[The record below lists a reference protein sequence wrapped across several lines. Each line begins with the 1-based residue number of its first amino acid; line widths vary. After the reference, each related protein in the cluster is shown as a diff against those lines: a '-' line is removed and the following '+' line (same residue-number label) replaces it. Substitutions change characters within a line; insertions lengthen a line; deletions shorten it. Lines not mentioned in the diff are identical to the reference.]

1 MHIIESIKDNYLI
14 CDCCGDRIA
23 PDEVALEKTDKE
35 GRTIHICIDCEN
47 YDKDPETADI
57 LEESATN
64 IVFDKNIHESSFLRE
79 GSNLRDYLRQF
90 RAKGMSIID
99 QPFKK
104 AEKKKFMD
112 SQVEDIYANHAEGYV
127 ANPDRDLFYLR
138 IIQYLGYFPRL
149 NNEEDQKAVYD
160 ASLHLYY
167 GDGELYEKAKDYF
180 ENYFWDKSGKRTV
193 CYIGINDSF
202 YTPKGSIKKVFN
214 ELFGPSVLKSYLD
227 ATKDKDKSF
236 EEQSLFVL
244 YKIMDGSPL
253 GEYNEKNNRVF
264 KVSEHKSLNGAKA
277 KLLKN
282 SNKRD
287 LGVAYAIWDVNNGML
302 YGYLPNGKEHMN
314 RKMEQYDEDAIKW
327 LGVSKAYNMFSPLF
341 FRESVED
348 DLARIEAGGFEAFR
362 DEDYDDPGQARA
374 VHQAAQNA
382 GMSDLD
388 YVNHEEVWGKLYD
401 EDPFI
406 ADLEENGFDRD
417 SVDLFIDD
425 DLNDIHRPISEQY
438 EELKNDG
445 EVQDRGWNILNI
457 LRDGLD
463 TDAYEISDGEYSDM
477 SALMMRLEKYKDD
490 ERTPLCAALYR
501 SISAAYEEL
510 NTLERKYE

>member
-47 YDKDPETADI
+47 YDKNPEMED
-57 LEESATN
+57 LSES
-64 IVFDKNIHESSFLRE
+64 I
-79 GSNLRDYLRQF
+79 
-90 RAKGMSIID
+90 
-99 QPFKK
+99 
-104 AEKKKFMD
+104 
-112 SQVEDIYANHAEGYV
+112 
-127 ANPDRDLFYLR
+127 
-138 IIQYLGYFPRL
+138 
-149 NNEEDQKAVYD
+149 
-160 ASLHLYY
+160 
-167 GDGELYEKAKDYF
+167 
-180 ENYFWDKSGKRTV
+180 
-193 CYIGINDSF
+193 
-202 YTPKGSIKKVFN
+202 
-214 ELFGPSVLKSYLD
+214 
-227 ATKDKDKSF
+227 
-236 EEQSLFVL
+236 
-244 YKIMDGSPL
+244 
-253 GEYNEKNNRVF
+253 
-264 KVSEHKSLNGAKA
+264 
-277 KLLKN
+277 
-282 SNKRD
+282 
-287 LGVAYAIWDVNNGML
+287 
-302 YGYLPNGKEHMN
+302 
-314 RKMEQYDEDAIKW
+314 
-327 LGVSKAYNMFSPLF
+327 
-341 FRESVED
+341 ED

-362 DEDYDDPGQARA
+362 NEAYDDPGHAMA
-374 VHQAAQNA
+374 IHQAAQNA

-401 EDPFI
+401 EDSFI
-406 ADLEENGFDRD
+406 AELEENGFDRD

-501 SISAAYEEL
+501 SISAAYHELEEL
-510 NTLERKYE
+510 ENL

>member
-47 YDKDPETADI
+47 YDKDPEMED
-57 LEESATN
+57 LSES
-64 IVFDKNIHESSFLRE
+64 I
-79 GSNLRDYLRQF
+79 
-90 RAKGMSIID
+90 
-99 QPFKK
+99 
-104 AEKKKFMD
+104 
-112 SQVEDIYANHAEGYV
+112 
-127 ANPDRDLFYLR
+127 
-138 IIQYLGYFPRL
+138 
-149 NNEEDQKAVYD
+149 
-160 ASLHLYY
+160 
-167 GDGELYEKAKDYF
+167 
-180 ENYFWDKSGKRTV
+180 
-193 CYIGINDSF
+193 
-202 YTPKGSIKKVFN
+202 
-214 ELFGPSVLKSYLD
+214 
-227 ATKDKDKSF
+227 
-236 EEQSLFVL
+236 
-244 YKIMDGSPL
+244 
-253 GEYNEKNNRVF
+253 
-264 KVSEHKSLNGAKA
+264 
-277 KLLKN
+277 
-282 SNKRD
+282 
-287 LGVAYAIWDVNNGML
+287 
-302 YGYLPNGKEHMN
+302 
-314 RKMEQYDEDAIKW
+314 
-327 LGVSKAYNMFSPLF
+327 
-341 FRESVED
+341 ED

-362 DEDYDDPGQARA
+362 DEAYDDPGHAMA
-374 VHQAAQNA
+374 IHQAAQNA

-401 EDPFI
+401 EDSFI
-406 ADLEENGFDRD
+406 AELEENGFDRD

-501 SISAAYEEL
+501 SISAAYHELEEL
-510 NTLERKYE
+510 ENL

>member
-47 YDKDPETADI
+47 YDKDPEMED
-57 LEESATN
+57 LSES
-64 IVFDKNIHESSFLRE
+64 I
-79 GSNLRDYLRQF
+79 
-90 RAKGMSIID
+90 
-99 QPFKK
+99 
-104 AEKKKFMD
+104 
-112 SQVEDIYANHAEGYV
+112 
-127 ANPDRDLFYLR
+127 
-138 IIQYLGYFPRL
+138 
-149 NNEEDQKAVYD
+149 
-160 ASLHLYY
+160 
-167 GDGELYEKAKDYF
+167 
-180 ENYFWDKSGKRTV
+180 
-193 CYIGINDSF
+193 
-202 YTPKGSIKKVFN
+202 
-214 ELFGPSVLKSYLD
+214 
-227 ATKDKDKSF
+227 
-236 EEQSLFVL
+236 
-244 YKIMDGSPL
+244 
-253 GEYNEKNNRVF
+253 
-264 KVSEHKSLNGAKA
+264 
-277 KLLKN
+277 
-282 SNKRD
+282 
-287 LGVAYAIWDVNNGML
+287 
-302 YGYLPNGKEHMN
+302 
-314 RKMEQYDEDAIKW
+314 
-327 LGVSKAYNMFSPLF
+327 
-341 FRESVED
+341 ED

-362 DEDYDDPGQARA
+362 DEAYDDPGHAMA
-374 VHQAAQNA
+374 IHQAAQNA

-401 EDPFI
+401 EDSFI
-406 ADLEENGFDRD
+406 AELEENGFDRD

-501 SISAAYEEL
+501 SISAAYHELEEL
-510 NTLERKYE
+510 ENF

>member
-47 YDKDPETADI
+47 YDKDPE
-57 LEESATN
+57 
-64 IVFDKNIHESSFLRE
+64 
-79 GSNLRDYLRQF
+79 
-90 RAKGMSIID
+90 M
-99 QPFKK
+99 
-104 AEKKKFMD
+104 
-112 SQVEDIYANHAEGYV
+112 ED
-127 ANPDRDLFYLR
+127 L
-138 IIQYLGYFPRL
+138 
-149 NNEEDQKAVYD
+149 
-160 ASLHLYY
+160 S
-167 GDGELYEKAKDYF
+167 
-180 ENYFWDKSGKRTV
+180 
-193 CYIGINDSF
+193 
-202 YTPKGSIKKVFN
+202 
-214 ELFGPSVLKSYLD
+214 
-227 ATKDKDKSF
+227 
-236 EEQSLFVL
+236 
-244 YKIMDGSPL
+244 
-253 GEYNEKNNRVF
+253 
-264 KVSEHKSLNGAKA
+264 
-277 KLLKN
+277 
-282 SNKRD
+282 
-287 LGVAYAIWDVNNGML
+287 
-302 YGYLPNGKEHMN
+302 
-314 RKMEQYDEDAIKW
+314 
-327 LGVSKAYNMFSPLF
+327 
-341 FRESVED
+341 ESVED

-362 DEDYDDPGQARA
+362 DEAYDDPGHAMA
-374 VHQAAQNA
+374 IHQAAQNA

-401 EDPFI
+401 EDSFI
-406 ADLEENGFDRD
+406 AELEENGFDRD

-501 SISAAYEEL
+501 SISAAYHELEEL
-510 NTLERKYE
+510 ENL

>member
-23 PDEVALEKTDKE
+23 PDEVALEKTDKD

-47 YDKDPETADI
+47 YDKDPEMED
-57 LEESATN
+57 LSES
-64 IVFDKNIHESSFLRE
+64 I
-79 GSNLRDYLRQF
+79 
-90 RAKGMSIID
+90 
-99 QPFKK
+99 
-104 AEKKKFMD
+104 
-112 SQVEDIYANHAEGYV
+112 
-127 ANPDRDLFYLR
+127 
-138 IIQYLGYFPRL
+138 
-149 NNEEDQKAVYD
+149 
-160 ASLHLYY
+160 
-167 GDGELYEKAKDYF
+167 
-180 ENYFWDKSGKRTV
+180 
-193 CYIGINDSF
+193 
-202 YTPKGSIKKVFN
+202 
-214 ELFGPSVLKSYLD
+214 
-227 ATKDKDKSF
+227 
-236 EEQSLFVL
+236 
-244 YKIMDGSPL
+244 
-253 GEYNEKNNRVF
+253 
-264 KVSEHKSLNGAKA
+264 
-277 KLLKN
+277 
-282 SNKRD
+282 
-287 LGVAYAIWDVNNGML
+287 
-302 YGYLPNGKEHMN
+302 
-314 RKMEQYDEDAIKW
+314 
-327 LGVSKAYNMFSPLF
+327 
-341 FRESVED
+341 ED

-362 DEDYDDPGQARA
+362 DEDYDDPGQAMA

-490 ERTPLCAALYR
+490 KRTPICAALYR
-501 SISAAYEEL
+501 SISAAYHELEEL
-510 NTLERKYE
+510 ENL